1 MNTYIRRY
9 IASEAACHYQAFSLK
24 RVKFLSIDRST
35 MRAYITVFFV
45 GIMLAVPASSAPQ
58 PNQIGHAERI
68 KEDVTGTMESAAR
81 KLKKGDKIHQNELI
95 ATADKSEAELIL
107 EDDTKLAVGPKSE
120 ITLDSFIYDPNKK
133 DGEVVINATK
143 GAFRFVTGKS
153 AKSAYTIKTPV
164 STIGVRG
171 TTFDGFVD
179 ENGEIALLLLDGE
192 IDVCNS
198 TRTFKRLN
206 RKGYFLHI
214 RRNGIISDPRKWDG
228 TFFSHVDLGLAFP
241 FIGRQLRISPKVRL
255 RHADLLGGRM
265 LRKGVVPRGRSLGRQ
280 LRRTVPRPRI
290 RRPF

>member
-1 MNTYIRRY
+1 
-9 IASEAACHYQAFSLK
+9 
-24 RVKFLSIDRST
+24 
-35 MRAYITVFFV
+35 MRAYITVFFI
-45 GIMLAVPASSAPQ
+45 GITLAVPASSAPQ

-68 KEDVTGTMESAAR
+68 KENVTGTMESAAR

-107 EDDTKLAVGPKSE
+107 EDETKLAVGPKSE

-198 TRTFKRLN
+198 TRTCKRLN

-255 RHADLLGGRM
+255 RHADLLGGRL
-265 LRKGVVPRGRSLGRQ
+265 LRKRVVPRGRSLGRK